1 MDSEI
6 LLYFRDMSIEIVII
20 ALCIFGLTM
29 LIKWLIKKATANL
42 SENRRKSINTI
53 IVFIPMLLSLLLNVL
68 YSGIFKKVW
77 FDSQVFESIG
87 SCYIFAVLIY
97 AIYSRII
104 LIIKGIKREDSINY
118 SKETISIIKNN
129 IKNIS
134 ASLKVDETKL
144 NKIVLEI
151 EKLLKLRDELNKD
164 MSKENIEITETL
176 DINIESLMSRKLILE
191 DSIAKS
197 KTKLLAYEDTINK
210 K

>member
-6 LLYFRDMSIEIVII
+6 LLYFRDISIEIVII

-29 LIKWLIKKATANL
+29 LIKWPIKKATANL
-42 SENRRKSINTI
+42 SENRRKAINTI
-53 IVFIPMLLSLLLNVL
+53 IVFIPMLLSLILNVL

-104 LIIKGIKREDSINY
+104 LVVKGIKREDSTDY

-129 IKNIS
+129 TKNIS

-164 MSKENIEITETL
+164 MSNENIETTETL
-176 DINIESLMSRKLILE
+176 DINIESLMSKKLVLE

-197 KTKLLAYEDTINK
+197 RTKLLAYEETLNK